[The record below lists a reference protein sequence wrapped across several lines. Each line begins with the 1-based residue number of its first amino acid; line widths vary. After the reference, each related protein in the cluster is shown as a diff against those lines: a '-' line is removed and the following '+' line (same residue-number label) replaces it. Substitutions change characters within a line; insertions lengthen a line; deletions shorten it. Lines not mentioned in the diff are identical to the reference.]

1 VSVRLEWAGRD
12 DRPIETAGATLV
24 EVERGDGRG
33 RLIAGDNLEALRALV
48 EEGVK
53 VDLAYLDPP
62 YMSGVDYSV
71 VAPPGARGDGKNGAR
86 THAYGDRWNDRTDY
100 LDMLWP
106 RLRLVHRLLAPHG
119 SIWVQV
125 DHRAAFLVHALLDEL
140 FGPQRFRNAIVW
152 RRAPPLGRQVQSGQ
166 FPRNVDTLIVYAKG
180 DRPKFRPLRVARPLE
195 VSKARWDEARKAWF
209 TLAPRGD
216 YTDASIAR
224 LDEEGRVHR
233 TASGK
238 VYVKYFLEADADGSP
253 TKARAVDSMWD
264 DVAAIRHVALA
275 ERTGYPT
282 QKPEK
287 LLERVIQSTS
297 DEGDLVLDPFSGSGT
312 TAYVAAKL
320 GRRFLGID
328 RSPVAMATARKRL
341 ERAGVKPAL
350 LRTREAAID
359 EAPPAE
365 IQKAAYRTARRRL

>member
-1 VSVRLEWAGRD
+1 MSVRLQWPGRD
-12 DRPIETAGATLV
+12 DRPIVTRGARLHPV
-24 EVERGDGRG
+24 ENGREERG
-33 RLIAGDNLEALRALV
+33 RLIAGDNLQALAALV
-48 EEGVK
+48 EEGLEGK
-53 VDLAYLDPP
+53 IDLAYLDPP
-62 YMSGVDYSV
+62 YMSGVDY
-71 VAPPGARGDGKNGAR
+71 ALEDRAGAR
-86 THAYGDRWNDRTDY
+86 THAYRDRWGDRTDY

-106 RLRLVHRLLAPHG
+106 RLRLVHRLLAPHA

-140 FGPQRFRNAIVW
+140 FGPHRFRNAIVW

-180 DRPKFRPLRVARPLE
+180 DRPKFRPIRVARPIE
-195 VSKARWDEARKAWF
+195 RSKARFDEARSSWF

-224 LDEEGRVHR
+224 LDGEGRVHR

-238 VYVKYFLEADADGSP
+238 VYVKYFLGEAEDGSP
-253 TKARAVDSMWD
+253 TKERAVDSMWD

-287 LLERVIQSTS
+287 LLERVITSTS
-297 DEGDLVLDPFSGSGT
+297 DPGDLVLDPFCGSGT
-312 TAYVAAKL
+312 TALVAARL
-320 GRRFLGID
+320 GRRFVTVD
-328 RSPVAMATARKRL
+328 ASPIAISTAKKRL
-341 ERAGVKPAL
+341 SGAGIRCGVW
-350 LRTREAAID
+350 RTSEAAID
-359 EAPPAE
+359 EQAPE
-365 IQKAAYRTARRRL
+365 NIQRAVYRGAKRRRA